1 MTRTRESGILKKV
14 SHAEI
19 LVLKQMFERTSADA
33 LPVTRDQLATTEVD
47 SLGLAE
53 RERLIADAR
62 AAARDIVAEAERAAQ
77 DIVTRAVKLKAE
89 ADRMLDDA
97 KSKAACIEKRAQAAL
112 ALAENIAEGRR
123 LILALSG

>member
-1 MTRTRESGILKKV
+1 MPISSAITPGQDYCDRRTGAPASSYSRRAVCWCHSV
-14 SHAEI
+14 
-19 LVLKQMFERTSADA
+19 VRN
-33 LPVTRDQLATTEVD
+33 
-47 SLGLAE
+47 
-53 RERLIADAR
+53 ADAR

-77 DIVTRAVKLKAE
+77 DIVTRAVKIKAE

-112 ALAENIAEGRR
+112 ARAENIAEGRR